1 MDYRYWDS
9 NAFLGWLAEESDK
22 VPHCRPV
29 LEAAES
35 GGLMIITSALTIA
48 EVLWLKGEQKL
59 PPSRAKQIEAFF
71 RNRWI
76 VVREVDRFIA
86 EDARQLVWDKNI
98 KPKDAIHLATALR
111 QDVVID
117 HFDTFDS
124 GLIKLSGTLG
134 DPPLLIG
141 YPNLPAK
148 LPFEAPE
155 TTDDATESEPEA
167 EPSEEES

>member
-9 NAFLGWLAEESDK
+9 NAFLGWLAEEPDK
-22 VPHCRPV
+22 APRCKPV
-29 LEAAES
+29 LETAEA
-35 GGLMIITSALTIA
+35 GDLIIITSALTIV

-76 VVREVDRFIA
+76 VIREVDRFVA
-86 EDARQLVWDKNI
+86 EDARELVWEKNV
-98 KPKDAIHLATALR
+98 KPKDALHLATALR

-117 HFDTFDS
+117 QFDTFDG

-134 DPPLLIG
+134 QPPLVIG
-141 YPNLPAK
+141 YPNLPEK
-148 LPFEAPE
+148 LPFEGPD
-155 TTDDATESEPEA
+155 TSDDSADEDREP
-167 EPSEEES
+167 PDEER